1 MFQNDRQVFYIIKL
15 EMVEQVQCTGEI
27 SSTIAAIILGIIN
40 SVSGL
45 AAVIGNLIVLITVIK
60 NQSLRQPCYYLLA
73 SLSAIDLFVGIA
85 VNPLYIMLTNFV
97 SWQYREEHLL
107 QPESFF
113 VMSSAMIIMHTLS
126 VMGIERYIAVIY
138 PLRYYSVVTVKRSCI
153 AVVIIWVF
161 GFTFSSFSFALTNED
176 LPKLWIT
183 SWMLTGFVPMLVI
196 FFCYGNIFQAA
207 RHQSRRIALEQR
219 SVRWA
224 ISRDEDGAVTKVETA
239 HFIEAKKTMKTAWKV
254 AIVVVVEVVVSIP
267 VSVINILQISTTD
280 LCRHRHYTRAWMW
293 AAALSFT
300 SSAVDPWIYAMRIR
314 DFKASFKRTLCSK

>member
-1 MFQNDRQVFYIIKL
+1 MADQL
-15 EMVEQVQCTGEI
+15 QCTGEI
-27 SSTIAAIILGIIN
+27 SSVSAIILGIIN

-45 AAVIGNLIVLITVIK
+45 TAVIGNLIVLTTVIK
-60 NQSLRQPCYYLLA
+60 NPSLLQPCYYLLA

-97 SWQYREEHLL
+97 PWQYREEHLL
-107 QPESFF
+107 QLESFF

-126 VMGIERYIAVIY
+126 IMSIERYIAVIH

-153 AVVIIWVF
+153 AIVIIWVF
-161 GFTFSSFSFALTNED
+161 GFTLSSFSFALTNED
-176 LPKLWIT
+176 LPKLWIIG
-183 SWMLTGFVPMLVI
+183 WVLTGFAPMLVM
-196 FFCYGNIFQAA
+196 FFCYGKIFQVA
-207 RHQSRRIALEQR
+207 RHQSRRIAVEQR

-224 ISRDEDGAVTKVETA
+224 ISRDEDGAAINAETA
-239 HFIEAKKTMKTAWKV
+239 LFVEAKKTMRTAWKV
-254 AIVVVVEVVVSIP
+254 AIVVVVEVILSIP
-267 VSVINILQISTTD
+267 VSVINTLQISTTD

-314 DFKASFKRTLCSK
+314 DFKVSVKRTLCCK